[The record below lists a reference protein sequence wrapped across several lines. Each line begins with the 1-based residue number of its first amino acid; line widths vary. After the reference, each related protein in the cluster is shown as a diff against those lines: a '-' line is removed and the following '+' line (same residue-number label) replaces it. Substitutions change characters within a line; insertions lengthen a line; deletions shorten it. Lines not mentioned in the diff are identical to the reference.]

1 MPPRSATPA
10 PVRPARSSSGHS
22 SKPARRRSEAVLVG
36 APLQR
41 VWHVHAR
48 LSRGERVTTETLAT
62 ELEVTTRTIKRD
74 IDFMRDR
81 LGLPIEWDGSERTY
95 VYTRPCD
102 ALPMLCIDARE
113 ALAFTLASRLLG
125 GLRESPLG
133 GMLESVFAKIAGVLG
148 GAVSVAADSVDRVLS
163 TPAMPQAGDLRHFLP
178 LLEAILARRVLRLE
192 YTKPRA
198 AQAER
203 RTVHPLHLVELDR
216 RWRLLAY
223 DTGRRAVRQFVVDR
237 IQDLSTPGD
246 TFMPPADFDV
256 KQFLSGSMGAFV
268 GGPEREVRLALDA
281 EAAAYA
287 RERPWHASQ
296 TLRALPDGRTELTLR
311 LNNLTDVKLTALRW
325 GSHVEVL
332 APADLRAE
340 VHAELRAA
348 AGRYAT

>member
-1 MPPRSATPA
+1 
-10 PVRPARSSSGHS
+10 
-22 SKPARRRSEAVLVG
+22 VLVG

-48 LSRGERVTTETLAT
+48 LSRWERVTTETLAA

-74 IDFMRDR
+74 LDFMRDR
-81 LGLPIEWDGSERTY
+81 LGLPIEWDAGERTF

-133 GMLESVFAKIAGVLG
+133 GVLEAVFAKIAGVLG
-148 GAVSVAADSVDRVLS
+148 GAVSVAAESVDRVLS
-163 TPAMPQAGDLRHFLP
+163 TPAVPQAGDLRHFLP
-178 LLEAILARRVLRLE
+178 LLEAILARRVLRLD
-192 YTKPRA
+192 YAKPKA

-203 RTVHPLHLVELDR
+203 RVVHPLHLVELDR
-216 RWRLLAY
+216 RWRLIAY

-237 IQDLSTPGD
+237 IRTVTTLGD
-246 TFMPPADFDV
+246 TFTPPADFDV
-256 KQFLSGSMGAFV
+256 KRFLAGSMGAFV

-296 TLRALPDGRTELTLR
+296 TLRPLPDGRAEIALC

-325 GSHVEVL
+325 GSHAEVL

-340 VHAELRAA
+340 VAAELRAA
-348 AGRYAT
+348 AGRYRA